1 MLPKPENIGD
11 IYRAVGYPATGMIAY
26 GWAYPDDC
34 TQRAGHWCWW
44 LEMSDGDC
52 YEWDEAPD
60 GPDVMGATLELVRR
74 NPLPDDDYH
83 TAPRAATA

>member
-1 MLPKPENIGD
+1 MLPKPETIGD

-26 GWAYPDDC
+26 GAVQQEPC
-34 TQRAGHWCWW
+34 TMVRDRWCWW
-44 LEMSDGDC
+44 LAMDDGDH
-52 YEWDEAPD
+52 YEWDETPD

-83 TAPRAATA
+83 TASRAATA